1 MNDERLWT
9 VHVTG
14 MEEVIDKVWM
24 TLKGKRYGQNV
35 WEVTYTLYDQ
45 TYPHRIDKLRIQA
58 DHEIDV
64 FYKFQARVKSWTPQ
78 VPFYGRNIAVKWFE
92 KEEVQ

>member
-9 VHVTG
+9 VHVTS
-14 MEEVIDKVWM
+14 MEEAVLA
-24 TLKGKRYGQNV
+24 TELKCPSGV

-45 TYPHRIDKLRIQA
+45 DFPHRIDTLSIQA

-64 FYKFQARVKSWTPQ
+64 FYKFQARVKSWINQ
-78 VPFYGRNIAVKWFE
+78 GPFYERNIAVKWFE
-92 KEEVQ
+92 KKEERVQ